1 MRVLLSEGSGLTSR
15 QVATR
20 LGDLGHHVEILSCT
34 RICLTRFTRHVRKL
48 HLVPAFGREPLA
60 WLEAANAVARA
71 RGIDVL
77 FPTQEQVAVLS
88 ARHRALDVP
97 TVVPAFESLCR
108 VQDKISAYRTL
119 RQIGIPQPESVVAR
133 SADDLTGLTR
143 FPLFV
148 KRPISTASAG
158 VRRASSPAELATTAK
173 ALGLGTSELLVQT
186 QASGPLAMVQA
197 LADEGR
203 LVAHHANLRIREG
216 VGGGA
221 SIKESIA
228 LPTMPEHLEKLVGAL
243 HWHGPLSMDVIVT
256 PQGPLVIDV
265 NPRLV
270 EPMNAYLAGVDLVG
284 ALLDLARLAH
294 PAVAPVGKTAV
305 RSCQLLL
312 TVLGAA
318 QDKGSRIA
326 VARELIRALG
336 RRDEYAD
343 AVEELTPTSEDPI
356 AAIPVIAAV
365 AATLAWPPL
374 WRSFHS
380 GAVGPYAL
388 TPEAWSEILSA
399 SASDA
404 TG

>member
-1 MRVLLSEGSGLTSR
+1 
-15 QVATR
+15 
-20 LGDLGHHVEILSCT
+20 
-34 RICLTRFTRHVRKL
+34 
-48 HLVPAFGREPLA
+48 
-60 WLEAANAVARA
+60 
-71 RGIDVL
+71 
-77 FPTQEQVAVLS
+77 
-88 ARHRALDVP
+88 
-97 TVVPAFESLCR
+97 
-108 VQDKISAYRTL
+108 
-119 RQIGIPQPESVVAR
+119 
-133 SADDLTGLTR
+133 
-143 FPLFV
+143 
-148 KRPISTASAG
+148 
-158 VRRASSPAELATTAK
+158 
-173 ALGLGTSELLVQT
+173 
-186 QASGPLAMVQA
+186 MVQA

-294 PAVAPVGKTAV
+294 PAVAPVGKTSV

-312 TVLGAA
+312 AVLGAA